1 MALPGR
7 FRAPQPSK
15 LAPGR
20 PKKLSQPKQSA
31 PAVRRSSRTHKAA
44 VVESEEDEEEEKPRR
59 RAAAPKAAACVDVD
73 EYAREDADFP
83 IVVTTYEMIIRD
95 RAHLQH
101 YDWGYIVV
109 DEGHR
114 LKNLDCKLM
123 QEIKKYSSAG
133 RMILTGTPL
142 HVRFSHEFRSI
153 FMTRHIE

>member
-1 MALPGR
+1 MALPGHM
-7 FRAPQPSK
+7 RAAQPSK
-15 LAPGR
+15 PAPGR
-20 PKKLSQPKQSA
+20 PKKKTEAVQRRQSA
-31 PAVRRSSRTHKAA
+31 PSLRRSSRAHKTA
-44 VVESEEDEEEEKPRR
+44 VVESEEEEEEEKPTRR
-59 RAAAPKAAACVDVD
+59 THAPRGAARADAYQHAPEGA
-73 EYAREDADFP
+73 EFP

-95 RAHLQH
+95 RTHLQN

-142 HVRFSHEFRSI
+142 HVRSAH
-153 FMTRHIE
+153 